1 MDNNDKDGGD
11 ATDVEEIRREVRVKG
26 DVAKTVRR
34 VDVEV
39 DDGAQELL
47 PEEVYTLH
55 SPSGIWIVE
64 EDGKTVVRAY
74 PEEVETFLAA
84 MRQSGI
90 RIGKVRITEEPD
102 RDYSEVARRY
112 FRPVTVEDIV
122 IRAPWNGKRKGIT
135 YITIEPGMAFG
146 TGRHE
151 STRLVMKLIRQ
162 TDLVG
167 KNVLD
172 LGCGSALLSLYAR
185 LKGAR
190 HVFAVDNDLDAVL
203 SAQKNVLVNEASG
216 VEVVCADL
224 MDISGRYDVVLA
236 NLDIRTFA
244 LSSGHIMGLL
254 KKKGTLIVSGIIGRE
269 KKEALRL
276 FVPWEPVVEV
286 RKNAWRGF
294 ILKR

>member
-1 MDNNDKDGGD
+1 M
-11 ATDVEEIRREVRVKG
+11 EETCREVLVKG
-26 DVAKTVRR
+26 GAEKTVKR

-39 DDGAQELL
+39 DEGAQELL

-55 SPSGIWIVE
+55 SPSGIWVVE

-74 PEEVETFLAA
+74 PAEVETFLAA

-90 RIGKVRITEEPD
+90 RIGRVRVIEEPR
-102 RDYSEVARRY
+102 RDYSEMAKRY

-122 IRAPWNGKRKGIT
+122 IRAPWNGKRRDVT

-151 STRLVMKLIRQ
+151 STRLMMKLMRQ
-162 TDLVG
+162 TDLTG
-167 KNVLD
+167 KRVLD

-185 LKGAR
+185 VKGAR
-190 HVFAVDNDLDAVL
+190 RVYAVDNDLDAVL
-203 SAQKNVLVNEASG
+203 SAQKNVLLNGAAG
-216 VEVVCADL
+216 IEVVCADL
-224 MDISGRYDVVLA
+224 MDVSGRYDIVLA

-244 LSSGHIMGLL
+244 LSSGHIMGLM

-276 FVPWEPVVEV
+276 FVPWEPVMEV

-294 ILKR
+294 VLRR

>member
-1 MDNNDKDGGD
+1 L
-11 ATDVEEIRREVRVKG
+11 VKG
-26 DVAKTVRR
+26 DVAKTVKR
-34 VDVEV
+34 VDIVVEP
-39 DDGAQELL
+39 GGEELL
-47 PEEVYTLH
+47 PEEIYTLH
-55 SPSGIWIVE
+55 SPSGIWVVE
-64 EDGKTVVRAY
+64 EGGETIVRAY
-74 PEEVETFLAA
+74 PEQVETYLTA
-84 MRQSGI
+84 MRRSGI
-90 RIGKVRITEEPD
+90 AVRDVRVTDEAR
-102 RDYSEVARRY
+102 RDYSEMAKRY

-122 IRAPWNGKRKGIT
+122 IRAPWNGRREGVT

-151 STRLVMKLIRQ
+151 STRLMMKLMRQ
-162 TDLVG
+162 TDLAG
-167 KNVLD
+167 KRVLD

-185 LKGAR
+185 VKGAR
-190 HVFAVDNDLDAVL
+190 RVYAVDNDLDAVL
-203 SAQKNVLVNEASG
+203 SAQKNVLLNGTAG

-224 MDISGRYDVVLA
+224 MDVSGRYDVVLA

-276 FVPWEPVVEV
+276 FVPWEPVMEV

-294 ILKR
+294 VLRR